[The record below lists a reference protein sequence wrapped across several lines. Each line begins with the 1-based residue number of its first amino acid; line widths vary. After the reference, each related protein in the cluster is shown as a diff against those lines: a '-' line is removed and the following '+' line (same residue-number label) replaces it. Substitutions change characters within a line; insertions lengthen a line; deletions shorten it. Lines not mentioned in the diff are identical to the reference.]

1 VRAFFLL
8 FSSILILFC
17 DVSLADSNAI
27 SQNSVSDTAITGY
40 VKAKIAMDSSITDDI
55 SVTTN
60 NSVVSLSGAMPSDQ
74 DANHLITM
82 VQSIKGVKAVDASHL
97 GVKSDEPAIS
107 DAMITAQI
115 KSLFVK
121 NKLLGKKVVRL
132 THIQIETKVGVVML
146 TGSVGSQEQMD
157 TAIKLA
163 KQVAGVKDVQ
173 SKLKMTNYKNKSV
186 TKKMAASIQ

>member
-1 VRAFFLL
+1 
-8 FSSILILFC
+8 LILFC

>member
-1 VRAFFLL
+1 
-8 FSSILILFC
+8 
-17 DVSLADSNAI
+17 
-27 SQNSVSDTAITGY
+27 
-40 VKAKIAMDSSITDDI
+40 
-55 SVTTN
+55 
-60 NSVVSLSGAMPSDQ
+60 
-74 DANHLITM
+74 
-82 VQSIKGVKAVDASHL
+82 L